1 MHSYFSCEIKYSWK
15 TGKDWKKIIKL
26 VQDALHEN
34 RIKRNFEV
42 TLTYST
48 SITRQNSAYS

>member
-34 RIKRNFEV
+34 RIK
-42 TLTYST
+42 
-48 SITRQNSAYS
+48 